1 MGRGFYNA
9 LSGITLIIVT
19 VMGVILV
26 KLYVDNAR
34 SIREYEYD
42 RRQYQHRVDSLKH
55 EYDSLMRESGR
66 LGIEVDSLMQALD
79 RSKRNEQVI
88 GRKYAKL
95 RSDLASSTT
104 DEHIEFLTAQ
114 LSQ

>member
-1 MGRGFYNA
+1 MGRGFYNT
-9 LSGITLIIVT
+9 LSRIALIIIV

-26 KLYVDNAR
+26 KIYVDNAR
-34 SIREYEYD
+34 STREYEYD
-42 RRQYQHRVDSLKH
+42 REQYQYRMDSLKH
-55 EYDSLMRESGR
+55 EHDSLMRESGR
-66 LGIEVDSLMQALD
+66 LGVEVDSLIQALD

-104 DEHIEFLTAQ
+104 DEHIEFLAAQ
-114 LSQ
+114 LSL